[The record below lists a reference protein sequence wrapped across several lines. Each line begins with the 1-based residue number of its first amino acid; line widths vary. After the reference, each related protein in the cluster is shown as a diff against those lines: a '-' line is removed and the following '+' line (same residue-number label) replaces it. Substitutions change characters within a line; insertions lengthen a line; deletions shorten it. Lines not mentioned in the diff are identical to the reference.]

1 MNRKNATPFSAPS
14 LALLGLEPLRAAI
27 EYTRLCLM
35 DWSRAPTGDG
45 HPVVIF
51 PGLGTNGTWA
61 APLKS
66 YCRELGYAANDWGRG
81 MNRGPS
87 GDIEQWLD
95 GLAHD
100 TEQLIGNSEQRCTL
114 IGWSLGGI
122 YAREMA
128 KRLPGRVRQVITIG
142 SPFAGD
148 CEQTNAGWLFRL
160 LNGRRIQLDHRLA
173 RELRTAPPVPTT
185 SIYSR
190 SDGVVA
196 WQACRE
202 KSGERLE
209 NVEVSSS
216 HIGLVWNPTVLH
228 VIADRLAQR
237 EGLWRPFAPA
247 ERVAPCPAGFGQPEL
262 IPVPVR
268 GTVPARISG

>member
-1 MNRKNATPFSAPS
+1 MNKRNAIPTFSAPS
-14 LALLGLEPLRAAI
+14 LALLGLEPLRALV
-27 EYTRLCLM
+27 EYSRLCMM
-35 DWSRAPTGDG
+35 DWHRAPTGDG
-45 HPVVIF
+45 HPVIIF

-66 YCRELGYAANDWGRG
+66 YCRELGYAAEDWGRG
-81 MNRGPS
+81 LNRGPT
-87 GDIEQWLD
+87 GNIESWLD
-95 GLAHD
+95 GLTQD
-100 TEQLIGNSEQRCTL
+100 VEKLIGDTKQRCTL

-122 YAREMA
+122 YAREVA
-128 KRLPGRVRQVITIG
+128 KRLSRRTRQVITIG

-160 LNGRRIQLDHRLA
+160 LNGRRINVDKALA
-173 RELRTAPPVPTT
+173 KRLRTAPPVPTT

-202 KSGERLE
+202 NVGERVE
-209 NVEVSSS
+209 NVEVKSS
-216 HIGLVWNPTVLH
+216 HIGLVWNPTVLA

-237 EGLWRPFAPA
+237 DGVWRPFATS
-247 ERVAPCPAGFGQPEL
+247 APPVTCPVGLQQSA
-262 IPVPVR
+262 
-268 GTVPARISG
+268 